1 VTTDQVTK
9 GLRDEHQLILKVVAA
24 LEELLESPTLDLE
37 VIEGCVSFFRLFV
50 DACHHGQEEG
60 LLFPE
65 LEATGMPR
73 EQGPIAVMLEEHRI
87 GRALVGRMQDALPG
101 IRDGDVDA
109 DAAFRD
115 AARNYVYLIR
125 GHIRKEDGVL
135 FTHADHVLGGPACAR
150 LCDGFDE
157 VCAGKFEGCTKAQLE
172 DLADRILHR

>member
-1 VTTDQVTK
+1 MNTEQATK
-9 GLRDEHQLILKVVAA
+9 VLRDEHQLILKVVAA
-24 LEELLESPTLDLE
+24 LEELLESPSLDLE
-37 VIEGCVSFFRLFV
+37 AAADCVSFFRLFV

-87 GRALVGRMQDALPG
+87 GRALVGRMREALPG
-101 IRDGDVDA
+101 VREGDDAA
-109 DAAFRD
+109 DATFRD

-150 LCDGFDE
+150 LCEGYE
-157 VCAGKFEGCTKAQLE
+157 EICAMKFEGCTKAQLE
-172 DLADRILHR
+172 DLADRIVKR